1 MVTLFYTKI
10 HSEFF
15 IFLGVALHYTIH
27 LLLKSFHHSN
37 KNIVQKISSLKLL
50 PGQPKILEYLLEHNG
65 SIAKDIS
72 NYCVLDKSTITS
84 LLVRMEKDGLITR
97 KAHST
102 DKRSAYIYL
111 TEKVFKWLIK

>member
-1 MVTLFYTKI
+1 ML
-10 HSEFF
+10 SDE
-15 IFLGVALHYTIH
+15 LHF

-84 LLVRMEKDGLITR
+84 FISSHG
-97 KAHST
+97 
-102 DKRSAYIYL
+102 KRWFNHAKNTFYR
-111 TEKVFKWLIK
+111 